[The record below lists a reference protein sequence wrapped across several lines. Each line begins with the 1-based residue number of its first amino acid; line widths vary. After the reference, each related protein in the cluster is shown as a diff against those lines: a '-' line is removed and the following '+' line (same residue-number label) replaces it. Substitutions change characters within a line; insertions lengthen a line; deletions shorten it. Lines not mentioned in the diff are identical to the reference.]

1 MWCKIDNGTVKVNG
15 TVICGEYII
24 VVFFPREDKV
34 FTMGQN
40 GQVIKL
46 TKVFCRRMFD
56 FIGVC

>member
-1 MWCKIDNGTVKVNG
+1 MQNRQWNCEGQWNSDTWRIYNSG
-15 TVICGEYII
+15 
-24 VVFFPREDKV
+24 FFPREDKV

-40 GQVIKL
+40 GQAIKL